1 MPDSHQLCLV
11 QNIPSPPEWIRTPR
25 ELSLSSLPSLHS
37 LATSKLRSVSMDL
50 SILDVS
56 CKRHH
61 NLCTTGVWHL
71 SRSTGVWVHRVVICI
86 NTPFIFTLCNIP
98 PWAGVLCNLSL
109 QPSVDGHLG
118 YFYLW
123 IIVLLPSQVLSSTV
137 HRPPSQHTLNF
148 LFSLLYIS
156 QKTLE
161 MQVGSLG
168 QEDPLEEET
177 AAHSRILARKS
188 SRTEESGRLQSMGS
202 QKSDT
207 TVHTATRPFG
217 KTHINVSVS
226 PVAFL
231 QGWEQK
237 RGCG

>member
-1 MPDSHQLCLV
+1 MLDSHQLCLV

-56 CKRHH
+56 CKRHR
-61 NLCTTGVWHL
+61 NLCTAGVWHL
-71 SRSTGVWVHRVVICI
+71 SRSTGVWVHRVVICT

-137 HRPPSQHTLNF
+137 HRPPPPPYPELS
-148 LFSLLYIS
+148 LFFTVYLPEDTRDAGWIP
-156 QKTLE
+156 
-161 MQVGSLG
+161 GSGRSPGGGNGSPLQNSC
-168 QEDPLEEET
+168 QEKFMDRGVWQAT
-177 AAHSRILARKS
+177 ICGVAKVRHDCAHS
-188 SRTEESGRLQSMGS
+188 
-202 QKSDT
+202 
-207 TVHTATRPFG
+207 HTP
-217 KTHINVSVS
+217 
-226 PVAFL
+226 L
-231 QGWEQK
+231 WEDAH
-237 RGCG
+237 